1 MGRLLADLSRK
12 MQLKAQEPPAS
23 TSPSA
28 AGSGS
33 GGGSHEQARTPK
45 ILIHSTHDTAL
56 AGLASALDA
65 FDDRCVRG
73 L

>member
-12 MQLKAQEPPAS
+12 MQLKAQEPPSS

-28 AGSGS
+28 
-33 GGGSHEQARTPK
+33 GGGGSSHEQARTPK

>member
-1 MGRLLADLSRK
+1 MGRLRADLSRK

-23 TSPSA
+23 TSTSTSTSA
-28 AGSGS
+28 GVVD
-33 GGGSHEQARTPK
+33 EQARTPK

-65 FDDRCVRG
+65 FDDRCV
-73 L
+73 

>member
-23 TSPSA
+23 TSTSTSA
-28 AGSGS
+28 GVVD
-33 GGGSHEQARTPK
+33 EQARTPK

-65 FDDRCVRG
+65 FDDRCV
-73 L
+73 